1 MAAWISVHDKLPGD
15 GEKVLVYT
23 KTDKQ
28 NVARYVKRR
37 NEFIAAGN
45 MTVTHWMPLPE
56 APGKGNDDG

>member
-1 MAAWISVHDKLPGD
+1 MAWISVQEKMPEN

-23 KTDKQ
+23 KTGKQ
-28 NVARYVKRR
+28 NVARYIERL

-56 APGKGNDDG
+56 APGEEGR